1 MTAKVE
7 RERAGAVERSKILRF
22 SPSKPSCMA
31 AFYRRW
37 WSDRVAVGR
46 RRGVWRACDGG
57 WSAGVGGRSAVSGKR
72 DGDGMAGC
80 RERRHGVCSLE
91 KGKLH
96 FGPSIYDCFNCILNW
111 FKIFNAFAI
120 VPLAEFQI

>member
-22 SPSKPSCMA
+22 SPLKPSCMA

-57 WSAGVGGRSAVSGKR
+57 WSAGVGGRRRVVGKG
-72 DGDGMAGC
+72 DGDGMAC
-80 RERRHGVCSLE
+80 AALRRASCTLVLQFMIVSIASLIGL
-91 KGKLH
+91 KFSMLLQLY
-96 FGPSIYDCFNCILNW
+96 PWPN
-111 FKIFNAFAI
+111 FKFS
-120 VPLAEFQI
+120 L